1 MFAVVDGFASY
12 AVVEFMWLCGAGE
25 ASWMTR
31 PLASDSERTE
41 WSDVHGVD
49 NRKSSL
55 GASPEWA
62 RSGHRRWER
71 RDIKVEI
78 DAYLFCHNEAT
89 VPTIHNLL

>member
-1 MFAVVDGFASY
+1 MDLLAAVM
-12 AVVEFMWLCGAGE
+12 VVEFGWACEVGGE
-25 ASWMTR
+25 SLMDR
-31 PLASDSERTE
+31 PLASVSEREALPT
-41 WSDVHGVD
+41 DVHGVD

-55 GASPEWA
+55 RASPEWA